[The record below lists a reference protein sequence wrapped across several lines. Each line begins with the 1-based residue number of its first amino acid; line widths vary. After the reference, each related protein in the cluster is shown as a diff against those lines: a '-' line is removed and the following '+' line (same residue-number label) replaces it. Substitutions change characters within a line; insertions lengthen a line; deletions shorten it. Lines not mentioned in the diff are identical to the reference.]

1 MPKKEEL
8 QSALGQECGLEL
20 LGSWVAV
27 RAKAEG
33 ARRDA

>member
-27 RAKAEG
+27 QAKAEG